1 MLPPSFRLLQ
11 EHNYAHYPGQA
22 SRHGDTSPGHSRV
35 SYSGL
40 IVQANTMGLI
50 TKIYLNQ
57 KTFVYK
63 KPHHNKL
70 TRKIVFLSYLAIPN
84 TALPYIF
91 PTSALRCVC
100 AARAKRKRAEA
111 LYLFPFFYR
120 KDVIAM
126 CRFIHSRKLLPLL
139 LPPWHV
145 LHSIRIVA
153 QRWCVDNWELDAFL
167 LCMEVVVS
175 CIPKF
180 IVCMHGEF

>member
-63 KPHHNKL
+63 TFTIISSRERLCSCRTSRSQIHHFR
-70 TRKIVFLSYLAIPN
+70 TYFQQAHCVA
-84 TALPYIF
+84 
-91 PTSALRCVC
+91 SAR
-100 AARAKRKRAEA
+100 RAPRESVHEA
-111 LYLFPFFYR
+111 VYLFPFFIEKTSLPCAVLFTAESFYPYCCR
-120 KDVIAM
+120 HGMYCTLYVSSPSADV
-126 CRFIHSRKLLPLL
+126 
-139 LPPWHV
+139 
-145 LHSIRIVA
+145 
-153 QRWCVDNWELDAFL
+153 
-167 LCMEVVVS
+167 
-175 CIPKF
+175 
-180 IVCMHGEF
+180 

>member
-57 KTFVYK
+57 KLLSIKNLTIISSRERLCSCRTSRSQIQHFRTYFQQAHCVASARRAPRESVL
-63 KPHHNKL
+63 KPC
-70 TRKIVFLSYLAIPN
+70 IY
-84 TALPYIF
+84 
-91 PTSALRCVC
+91 
-100 AARAKRKRAEA
+100 
-111 LYLFPFFYR
+111 FPFFYR

-153 QRWCVDNWELDAFL
+153 QR
-167 LCMEVVVS
+167 
-175 CIPKF
+175 
-180 IVCMHGEF
+180 